1 MSNKS
6 QQLNVNISIS
16 TILKVVG
23 VLAAVWFMYFIKE
36 ILLLFFISIFVAA
49 LVNNGVKYFSKYIK
63 NRTLTVILIY
73 AIVVLIFSIVFA
85 VLIPV
90 LITQI
95 SELHSNWPHYTSR
108 LLNFVPDMWH
118 DRVSSFLQLESI
130 NWQSTMGELLETLR
144 GFFGGVFNLI
154 VVFALSFYMSLE
166 EKAWDKVIKFIL
178 PKKYYK
184 RVVFVLGKIE
194 KQLSY
199 WFQAQL
205 TLCVIVSLLAYIGL
219 KILGVKFALVLAML
233 AFIGE
238 IIPYLGPI
246 VSTFFATLFAS
257 LHSPLI
263 MFLVFIWFIIINQ
276 LENHV
281 LVPNIM
287 KKAVGLNPIIT
298 ILALLIGVEIAGI
311 AGALLAIPIATIL
324 GVVVEDLYENK

>member
-1 MSNKS
+1 MSDTN

-16 TILKVVG
+16 TIFKVVG
-23 VLAAVWFMYFIKE
+23 VLAAVWFMYFVKD

-63 NRTLTVILIY
+63 NRTLAVLLIY
-73 AIVVLIFSIVFA
+73 AIVVLIFSLVFV

-90 LITQI
+90 LITQV
-95 SELHSNWPHYTSR
+95 SELHSNWPYYTSR

-130 NWQSTMGELLETLR
+130 DWQSTMGEMLITLR
-144 GFFGGVFNLI
+144 SFFGGVFNLI

-178 PKKYYK
+178 PTKYYK
-184 RVVFVLGKIE
+184 RVVVVLGKIE

-219 KILGVKFALVLAML
+219 TILGVKFALVLAML

-263 MFLVFIWFIIINQ
+263 MFLVFIWFVIINQ

-311 AGALLAIPIATIL
+311 AGALLAIPMATIL
-324 GVVVEDLYENK
+324 GVIVEDLYQNK

>member
-63 NRTLTVILIY
+63 NRTLNVILIY
-73 AIVVLIFSIVFA
+73 AIVVLLFSIVFA

-130 NWQSTMGELLETLR
+130 NWQSTVGEMLVTLR
-144 GFFGGVFNLI
+144 SFFGGVFNLI
-154 VVFALSFYMSLE
+154 VIFALSFYMSLE
-166 EKAWDKVIKFIL
+166 EKGWDKVIKFLL

-184 RVVFVLGKIE
+184 RVISVLGKIE

-263 MFLVFIWFIIINQ
+263 MFLVFVWFVIINQ

-287 KKAVGLNPIIT
+287 KKAVGLNPVIT

-311 AGALLAIPIATIL
+311 AGALLAIPMATIL
-324 GVVVEDLYENK
+324 GVVAEDLYENK

>member
-166 EKAWDKVIKFIL
+166 EKAWDKVIKFVL

-263 MFLVFIWFIIINQ
+263 MFLVFVWFIIINQ